1 MSPAAGSLESQP
13 SHLQSQPVQLHTQQ
27 VESQPT
33 ELQMHPAELQSTEL
47 QSIDL
52 QPVELELRRQPGPL
66 LAQIQA
72 ALAAHGRPLRWAITA
87 VEPNP
92 AGGAVGSLLRIEALV
107 RR

>member
-1 MSPAAGSLESQP
+1 VAGSLEAQP
-13 SHLQSQPVQLHTQQ
+13 
-27 VESQPT
+27 
-33 ELQMHPAELQSTEL
+33 
-47 QSIDL
+47 IDL

-72 ALAAHGRPLRWAITA
+72 ALAAYGRPLRWAITA

-92 AGGAVGSLLRIEALV
+92 AGGATGSLLRIEAVV

>member
-13 SHLQSQPVQLHTQQ
+13 SNSQSQPVQLHTQQ
-27 VESQPT
+27 VELQPT
-33 ELQMHPAELQSTEL
+33 ELQAQP
-47 QSIDL
+47 IDL

-72 ALAAHGRPLRWAITA
+72 ALVAHGRPLRWAITA

-92 AGGAVGSLLRIEALV
+92 AGGAAGSLLRIEAVV

>member
-1 MSPAAGSLESQP
+1 VSPAAGSLESQP
-13 SHLQSQPVQLHTQQ
+13 TDLQSIDVQ
-27 VESQPT
+27 SID
-33 ELQMHPAELQSTEL
+33 L

-52 QPVELELRRQPGPL
+52 QSIDLRPVEFELRRQPGPL

-92 AGGAVGSLLRIEALV
+92 AGGAAGSLLRIEALV

>member
-1 MSPAAGSLESQP
+1 MSPAAGS
-13 SHLQSQPVQLHTQQ
+13 

-33 ELQMHPAELQSTEL
+33 ELQPTESQPTELQPMELQAHPAELQS
-47 QSIDL
+47 IDL
-52 QPVELELRRQPGPL
+52 RPVELELRRQPGPL

-92 AGGAVGSLLRIEALV
+92 AGGAAGSLLRIEAVV

>member
-13 SHLQSQPVQLHTQQ
+13 TD
-27 VESQPT
+27 SQPT
-33 ELQMHPAELQSTEL
+33 ELQPTEL
-47 QSIDL
+47 QPTDLQSLDL

-92 AGGAVGSLLRIEALV
+92 AGGATGSLLRIEAVV

>member
-13 SHLQSQPVQLHTQQ
+13 TESQPT
-27 VESQPT
+27 ESQPT
-33 ELQMHPAELQSTEL
+33 ELQPMELQAHPAELQSM
-47 QSIDL
+47 DL
-52 QPVELELRRQPGPL
+52 RPVELELRRQPGPL

-72 ALAAHGRPLRWAITA
+72 ALAAHGHPLRWAITA

-92 AGGAVGSLLRIEALV
+92 AGGAVGSLLRIEAVV

>member
-13 SHLQSQPVQLHTQQ
+13 TDLQSIDVQ
-27 VESQPT
+27 SID
-33 ELQMHPAELQSTEL
+33 L

-52 QPVELELRRQPGPL
+52 RPVEFGLRRQPGPL

-92 AGGAVGSLLRIEALV
+92 AGGAAGSLLRIEALV

>member
-1 MSPAAGSLESQP
+1 MSPAAGSMESQP
-13 SHLQSQPVQLHTQQ
+13 SEL
-27 VESQPT
+27 QPT
-33 ELQMHPAELQSTEL
+33 ELQPTEL
-47 QSIDL
+47 QAQPIDL

-92 AGGAVGSLLRIEALV
+92 AGGAAGSLLRIEAVV

>member
-1 MSPAAGSLESQP
+1 MSPAAGSLELQP
-13 SHLQSQPVQLHTQQ
+13 TDLQM
-27 VESQPT
+27 QPT
-33 ELQMHPAELQSTEL
+33 ELQPTELQAHPAEL

-92 AGGAVGSLLRIEALV
+92 AGGAVGSLLRIEAVV

>member
-1 MSPAAGSLESQP
+1 M
-13 SHLQSQPVQLHTQQ
+13 
-27 VESQPT
+27 ESQPT
-33 ELQMHPAELQSTEL
+33 DSQPIELQPTDLQSL
-47 QSIDL
+47 DL

-92 AGGAVGSLLRIEALV
+92 AGGATGSLLRIEAVV

>member
-1 MSPAAGSLESQP
+1 VSPAAGSLESQP
-13 SHLQSQPVQLHTQQ
+13 TDSQPIELQPTDLQSL
-27 VESQPT
+27 
-33 ELQMHPAELQSTEL
+33 
-47 QSIDL
+47 DL

-92 AGGAVGSLLRIEALV
+92 AGGATGSLLRIEAVV

>member
-1 MSPAAGSLESQP
+1 MDFRPMELQTQPVELQTQPVELQP
-13 SHLQSQPVQLHTQQ
+13 SNLPQPMQL
-27 VESQPT
+27 QPT
-33 ELQMHPAELQSTEL
+33 DFQ
-47 QSIDL
+47 L

-92 AGGAVGSLLRIEALV
+92 AGGATGSLLRIEALV

>member
-1 MSPAAGSLESQP
+1 MESQP
-13 SHLQSQPVQLHTQQ
+13 TDSKPIELQPSELQPIEL
-27 VESQPT
+27 QPT
-33 ELQMHPAELQSTEL
+33 ELQATEL
-47 QSIDL
+47 QAQPIDL

-66 LAQIQA
+66 LTQIQA

-92 AGGAVGSLLRIEALV
+92 AGGAAGSLLRIEAVV

>member
-1 MSPAAGSLESQP
+1 MSPAASSLESQP
-13 SHLQSQPVQLHTQQ
+13 TDSQPS
-27 VESQPT
+27 ESQPI
-33 ELQMHPAELQSTEL
+33 ELQPTDLQSL
-47 QSIDL
+47 DL

-92 AGGAVGSLLRIEALV
+92 AGGATGSLLRIEAVV